1 MDTALAN
8 QRENVV
14 KPDAVERVREGRG
27 RLGQGRVRAVCRASK
42 DSLEFNKQTRRGLR
56 GLVHFSLKELL
67 KRVPRQGVLASIT
80 FREPSPGEP
89 APWWVSEGQSAGM
102 VSCPGSLGAPGK
114 WRRVHSAA

>member
-42 DSLEFNKQTRRGLR
+42 DSLEFNKQTR
-56 GLVHFSLKELL
+56 
-67 KRVPRQGVLASIT
+67 
-80 FREPSPGEP
+80 
-89 APWWVSEGQSAGM
+89 
-102 VSCPGSLGAPGK
+102 
-114 WRRVHSAA
+114 